1 VAVIEAFCR
10 KGARLGRG
18 LLLQG
23 GQLLAQPL
31 DALQPALPPQ
41 FLLLS
46 LAHDLGGAAPGEL
59 AQLADQFVNPETLDA
74 DCHTSLRMQ

>member
-1 VAVIEAFCR
+1 MAVVEAFCR
-10 KGARLGRG
+10 KGARLGPG

-31 DALQPALPPQ
+31 DAMRPALPPQ
-41 FLLLS
+41 SLLQS

-59 AQLADQFVNPETLDA
+59 AQLADQLVNPGTLDV
-74 DCHTSLRMQ
+74 DSDTTPRV